1 MYRKMIDLLGTSLFA
16 TISIGA
22 AALGLWAMFLGPS
35 WLLGVLWG
43 LTPFAE
49 FIIIGAWIW
58 AFFDASDLTFAIWIT
73 GTRTLTWV
81 FFLSLAAGAS
91 AAER

>member
-22 AALGLWAMFLGPS
+22 AALGLWAMFWGPS

-58 AFFDASDLTFAIWIT
+58 AFLMPAI
-73 GTRTLTWV
+73 
-81 FFLSLAAGAS
+81 
-91 AAER
+91 

>member
-22 AALGLWAMFLGPS
+22 AALGLWAMFWGRS

-58 AFFDASDLTFAIWIT
+58 AFLMPAI
-73 GTRTLTWV
+73 
-81 FFLSLAAGAS
+81 
-91 AAER
+91 